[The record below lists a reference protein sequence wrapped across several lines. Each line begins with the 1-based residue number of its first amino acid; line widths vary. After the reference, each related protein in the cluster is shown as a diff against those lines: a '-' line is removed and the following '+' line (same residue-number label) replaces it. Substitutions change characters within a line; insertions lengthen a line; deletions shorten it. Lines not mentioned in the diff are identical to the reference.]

1 MALSTGSTP
10 SRREAG
16 LRSESGSTQPTP
28 SSGAVSALVTQDLR
42 KHFGGLRALD
52 GVSIDVAK
60 GSITLVIGPNGSGKT
75 TLINVVT
82 GFLGAD
88 GGRVFFDGN
97 DITNKPPHEIFKM
110 GVVRTF
116 QNPHP
121 LKKLAVLENL
131 LIAEPG
137 YGESVYQSF
146 TRAWVRK
153 EEELVKKAFEI
164 LKFLGIEHLWDEQA
178 MNLSGGQLRLLEIGR
193 ALMCDARLIIMD
205 EPIAGVAPSLAHS
218 ILRKL
223 TELARA
229 GISFLIVEHR
239 LDIIL
244 DYVDKVYVM
253 ANGKIVAEGRG
264 EEILKNPKVVEV
276 YLGAQG

>member
-1 MALSTGSTP
+1 M
-10 SRREAG
+10 
-16 LRSESGSTQPTP
+16 
-28 SSGAVSALVTQDLR
+28 
-42 KHFGGLRALD
+42 
-52 GVSIDVAK
+52 SIDVAK

-82 GFLGAD
+82 GFLSAD
-88 GGRVFFDGN
+88 DGKVVFEGR
-97 DITNKPPHEIFKM
+97 DITNKPPHEIFQM

-137 YGESVYQSF
+137 YGESVLQSF
-146 TRAWVRK
+146 TRRWIDK
-153 EEELVKKAFEI
+153 EERLVKKAFDI
-164 LKFLGIEHLWDEQA
+164 LNFLGIEHLWDEQA

-193 ALMCDARLIIMD
+193 ALMCDAKLIIMD
-205 EPIAGVAPSLAHS
+205 EPIAGVAPALSHS
-218 ILRKL
+218 ILKKL
-223 TELARA
+223 KELTKS

-244 DYVDKVYVM
+244 DYVDWVYVM
-253 ANGKIVAEGRG
+253 ANGRIVAEGKSD
-264 EEILKNPKVVEV
+264 EILKNPKVIEV